1 MLTRLPLFLAIAVL
15 ALFTGCGGDEENAPS
30 EPASTGGSGGDFVE
44 VRMKNIK
51 FVPETVTA
59 KVGQTIRWVNN
70 DSVAHD
76 VTAKSGAD
84 FASDS
89 IGKGEAF
96 EAKVE
101 KPGKIAYECT
111 IHAGQKGTIDVQG

>member
-1 MLTRLPLFLAIAVL
+1 MRTRLPILLVFL
-15 ALFTGCGGDEENAPS
+15 ALFAGCGGDDESAPS
-30 EPASTGGSGGDFVE
+30 EPASTGGGDVVE
-44 VRMKNIK
+44 VRMKDIK

-59 KVGQTIRWVNN
+59 KVGQTIRWVND

-76 VTAKSGAD
+76 VKAESGAG

-89 IGKGEAF
+89 LSKGETF

-101 KPGKIAYECT
+101 KPGKISYVCT
-111 IHAGQKGTIDVQG
+111 IHAGQKGSITVQG